1 VAPGGHRSAPAVHAR
16 REGQERQP
24 TRPSRPCEAAVYL
37 SKTEAAVLPTTLV
50 ATRPAPAAPTTRRR
64 LWPLLGPA
72 FVAAVAYVD
81 PGNFA
86 TNFSGGAAFGYT
98 LLWVIVAANLMAML
112 IQSLTAKLGLAT
124 GRDLATLCRERLPR
138 PVTWGLW
145 LQAEAVAI
153 ATDLAE
159 IVGGAVALNLLF
171 GVPLP
176 VGGVLTA
183 VVAFVLLAAQS
194 RGHRPFERVI
204 TGLLLVV
211 GLGFGYTL
219 VGAGVDVGGVA
230 GGMVPSFDGAESV
243 VLATGILGA
252 TVMPHVIYV
261 HSALTPGRYGDV
273 VTAGRTAQGRRRL
286 LRVQRLDVL
295 LAMGLAGLVN
305 AAMLIIA
312 AQLFTR
318 GSQADSLERVHAGLG
333 DQLGTGAAVAF
344 AVALLASGFASSSV
358 GTHAGQVVMAG
369 FLRRHIPVLAR
380 RLITLAPAL
389 AVLVLGGDPTTALVW
404 SQVVLSFGIPFALVP
419 LLWLTSR
426 RELMAGWVNRR
437 TTTVAGG
444 VVAALIIALNVHLL
458 TGLVTG

>member
-1 VAPGGHRSAPAVHAR
+1 
-16 REGQERQP
+16 
-24 TRPSRPCEAAVYL
+24 VYL
-37 SKTEAAVLPTTLV
+37 SRTEAALLPPALPTALTK
-50 ATRPAPAAPTTRRR
+50 AAPEPRRGRR

-72 FVAAVAYVD
+72 FVASVAYVD

-86 TNFSGGAAFGYT
+86 TNFSGGASFGYT

-124 GRDLATLCRERLPR
+124 GRDLASLCRENLPR

-145 LQAEAVAI
+145 LQAEAVAM

-183 VVAFVLLAAQS
+183 VVAFGLLGTQS
-194 RGHRPFERVI
+194 RGHRPFELVI
-204 TGLLLVV
+204 TGLLLVI

-219 VGAGVDVGGVA
+219 LGSGVDVSGAA
-230 GGMVPSFDGAESV
+230 GGLVPSFSGQESV
-243 VLATGILGA
+243 LLATGILGA

-261 HSALTPGRYGDV
+261 HSALTPGRYGDA
-273 VTAGRTAQGRRRL
+273 VTAGRTAGGRRRL
-286 LRVQRLDVL
+286 LRAQRLDVL
-295 LAMGLAGLVN
+295 FAMGLAGVIN
-305 AAMLIIA
+305 AAMLVVA
-312 AQLFTR
+312 AQLFT
-318 GSQADSLERVHAGLG
+318 GTGMDASLESVHAGLG
-333 DQLGTGAAVAF
+333 QQLGRGASIAF
-344 AVALLASGFASSSV
+344 AVALLAAGFASSSV

-369 FLRRHIPVLAR
+369 FLRLRVPLLAR
-380 RLITLAPAL
+380 RLATLAPAL

-404 SQVVLSFGIPFALVP
+404 SQVVLCFGIPFALVP

-426 RELMAGWVNRR
+426 RTLMGSWVNRR
-437 TTTVAGG
+437 RTTAAGAG
-444 VVAALIIALNVHLL
+444 VAALIIGLNGHLL
-458 TGLVTG
+458 VQLVSG

>member
-1 VAPGGHRSAPAVHAR
+1 M
-16 REGQERQP
+16 
-24 TRPSRPCEAAVYL
+24 YL

-50 ATRPAPAAPTTRRR
+50 GTPRTPPPAATGRRR
-64 LWPLLGPA
+64 VWPLLGPA

-86 TNFSGGAAFGYT
+86 TNFSGGASFGYT

-124 GRDLATLCRERLPR
+124 GRDLATNCRERLPR
-138 PVTWGLW
+138 PVTRGLW

-176 VGGVLTA
+176 IGGVITA
-183 VVAFVLLAAQS
+183 VVAFVLLGAQS

-204 TGLLLVV
+204 TGLLLVI
-211 GLGFGYTL
+211 GAGFAYTL
-219 VGAGVDVGGVA
+219 VGSGIDVGGLA
-230 GGMVPSFDGAESV
+230 GGMVPSFDGPESL
-243 VLATGILGA
+243 VLAAGILGA

-273 VTAGRTAQGRRRL
+273 VTAGRTEQGRRRL
-286 LRVQRLDVL
+286 LRAQRIDVL
-295 LAMGLAGLVN
+295 VAMGLAGLVN
-305 AAMLIIA
+305 AAMLVIA
-312 AQLFTR
+312 AQLFT
-318 GSQADSLERVHAGLG
+318 ADDGIASLESVHAGLG
-333 DQLGTGAAVAF
+333 DQLGAGAALAF

-369 FLRRHIPVLAR
+369 FLKRHVPVLVR
-380 RLITLAPAL
+380 RLVTLAPAL

-426 RELMAGWVNRR
+426 RDLMGGWVNRR
-437 TTTVAGG
+437 VTTVAGS
-444 VVAALIIALNVHLL
+444 VVALLIIGLNAHLL
-458 TGLVTG
+458 VGLVL

>member
-1 VAPGGHRSAPAVHAR
+1 
-16 REGQERQP
+16 
-24 TRPSRPCEAAVYL
+24 VYL
-37 SKTEAAVLPTTLV
+37 SKTDAAVLPTSLGG
-50 ATRPAPAAPTTRRR
+50 TRPQPGPGANRR

-86 TNFSGGAAFGYT
+86 TNFAGGASFGYT

-145 LQAEAVAI
+145 AQAEAVAI

-176 VGGVLTA
+176 VGGVITA
-183 VVAFVLLAAQS
+183 VVAFVLLTAQS

-204 TGLLLVV
+204 AGLLLVI
-211 GLGFGYTL
+211 GLGFGFTL
-219 VGAGVDVGGVA
+219 IGSGVDVGGAAV
-230 GGMVPSFDGAESV
+230 GLVPSFAGPESL

-261 HSALTPGRYGDV
+261 HSALTPGRYGDA
-273 VTAGRTAQGRRRL
+273 VTAGRTAEGRRRL
-286 LRVQRLDVL
+286 LRAQRLDVL
-295 LAMGLAGLVN
+295 LAMGFAGLIN
-305 AAMLIIA
+305 ASMLVVA
-312 AQLFTR
+312 AQLFTGTGMD
-318 GSQADSLERVHAGLG
+318 GSLQAVHAGIGDELG
-333 DQLGTGAAVAF
+333 RGAGVVF
-344 AVALLASGFASSSV
+344 GIALLASGFASSSV

-369 FLRRHIPVLAR
+369 FLRRHLPVLVR
-380 RLITLAPAL
+380 RLVTLTPAL
-389 AVLVLGGDPTTALVW
+389 LVLLLGADPTRALVW
-404 SQVVLSFGIPFALVP
+404 SQVVLCFGIPFALVP
-419 LLWLTSR
+419 LLWLTHR
-426 RELMAGWVNRR
+426 RDVMGGWANRR
-437 TTTVAGG
+437 TTTMTGA
-444 VVAALIIALNVHLL
+444 VVAALIIGLNAHLL
-458 TGLVTG
+458 LELMLG

>member
-1 VAPGGHRSAPAVHAR
+1 M
-16 REGQERQP
+16 
-24 TRPSRPCEAAVYL
+24 YL
-37 SKTEAAVLPTTLV
+37 SKTEAAVLPTTL
-50 ATRPAPAAPTTRRR
+50 RAPAQRPPLAEPGRRR
-64 LWPLLGPA
+64 LWSMLGPA

-86 TNFSGGAAFGYT
+86 TNFAGGAAFGYT

-124 GRDLATLCRERLPR
+124 GRDLATLCRETLPK
-138 PVTWGLW
+138 PVTRGLW

-159 IVGGAVALNLLF
+159 IVGGAVALYLLF

-176 VGGVLTA
+176 IGGVITA

-194 RGHRPFERVI
+194 RGYRPFERVI
-204 TGLLLVV
+204 AGLLLVI
-211 GLGFGYTL
+211 GIGFGYTL
-219 VGAGVDVGGVA
+219 LGSGVDPGGLA

-261 HSALTPGRYGDV
+261 HSALTPGRYGDA
-273 VTAGRTAQGRRRL
+273 VTAGRSREGRRRL
-286 LRVQRLDVL
+286 LRAQRIDIVV
-295 LAMGLAGLVN
+295 AMGLAGLVN
-305 AAMLIIA
+305 AAMLVIA
-312 AQLFTR
+312 AQLFTSDS
-318 GSQADSLERVHAGLG
+318 GVDSLEGVHAGLG
-333 DQLGTGAAVAF
+333 DQLGTGAALAF
-344 AVALLASGFASSSV
+344 ALALLASGFASSSV

-369 FLRRHIPVLAR
+369 FLKRHIPVLTR

-426 RELMAGWVNRR
+426 RDLMGGWVNRR
-437 TTTVAGG
+437 TTTVAGS
-444 VVAALIIALNVHLL
+444 VIAVLIIGLNAHLL
-458 TGLVTG
+458 VGLLG

>member
-1 VAPGGHRSAPAVHAR
+1 
-16 REGQERQP
+16 
-24 TRPSRPCEAAVYL
+24 VYL
-37 SKTEAAVLPTTLV
+37 SQADAALLPTRLAGGPL
-50 ATRPAPAAPTTRRR
+50 ATAPPARPGATR

-86 TNFSGGAAFGYT
+86 TNFSGGASFGYT

-124 GRDLATLCRERLPR
+124 GRDLASLCRERLPR
-138 PVTWGLW
+138 PVTRGLW

-176 VGGVLTA
+176 AGGVITA
-183 VVAFVLLAAQS
+183 VVAFLLLAAQS

-204 TGLLLVV
+204 AGLLLVI

-219 VGAGVDVGGVA
+219 VGSGVDVA
-230 GGMVPSFDGAESV
+230 GAAAGLVPSFAGAESL

-261 HSALTPGRYGDV
+261 HSALTPGRYGDA
-273 VTAGRTAQGRRRL
+273 VTAGRTAGGRRRL
-286 LRVQRLDVL
+286 LRAQRLDVL
-295 LAMGLAGLVN
+295 LAMGFAGLIN
-305 AAMLIIA
+305 AAMLVVA
-312 AQLFTR
+312 AQLFT
-318 GSQADSLERVHAGLG
+318 GTGMDGSLEAVHAGLG
-333 DQLGTGAAVAF
+333 DQLGRGAGIVF
-344 AVALLASGFASSSV
+344 GIALLASGFASSSV

-369 FLRRHIPVLAR
+369 FLRRSVPVLLR

-389 AVLVLGGDPTTALVW
+389 LVLLLGADPTTALVW
-404 SQVVLSFGIPFALVP
+404 SQVVLCFGIPFALVP

-426 RELMAGWVNRR
+426 RDVMGGWVNRR
-437 TTTVAGG
+437 VTTACGA
-444 VVAALIIALNVHLL
+444 VVAALIIGLNAHLL
-458 TGLVTG
+458 VQLALR

>member
-1 VAPGGHRSAPAVHAR
+1 M
-16 REGQERQP
+16 
-24 TRPSRPCEAAVYL
+24 YL

-50 ATRPAPAAPTTRRR
+50 VGSRPAPVAPRRR
-64 LWPLLGPA
+64 IWPLLGPA

-86 TNFSGGAAFGYT
+86 TNFSGGASFGYT

-145 LQAEAVAI
+145 AQAEAVAI

-176 VGGVLTA
+176 VGGLITA

-204 TGLLLVV
+204 AGLLLVI

-219 VGAGVDVGGVA
+219 VGAGIDVGGA
-230 GGMVPSFDGAESV
+230 AAGMVPSFDGAESI

-261 HSALTPGRYGDV
+261 HSALTPGRYGDA
-273 VTAGRTAQGRRRL
+273 VTAGRTREGRRRL
-286 LRVQRLDVL
+286 LKAQRLDVL

-305 AAMLIIA
+305 ASMLTVA
-312 AQLFTR
+312 AQLFTG
-318 GSQADSLERVHAGLG
+318 GSQADSLEGVHAGLG
-333 DQLGTGAAVAF
+333 HQLGTGAALAF
-344 AVALLASGFASSSV
+344 ALALLASGFASSSV

-389 AVLVLGGDPTTALVW
+389 LVLLLGGDPTTALVW

-426 RELMAGWVNRR
+426 RDLMAGWVNRR
-437 TTTVAGG
+437 RTTAVGA
-444 VVAALIIALNVHLL
+444 VVAALIIGLNVHLL
-458 TGLVTG
+458 SGLVLG

>member
-1 VAPGGHRSAPAVHAR
+1 
-16 REGQERQP
+16 
-24 TRPSRPCEAAVYL
+24 VYL

-50 ATRPAPAAPTTRRR
+50 AARTAPLRHQAPPEPRRR
-64 LWPLLGPA
+64 IWPLLGPA

-145 LQAEAVAI
+145 VQAEAVAI

-159 IVGGAVALNLLF
+159 IVGGAVALHLLF

-194 RGHRPFERVI
+194 RGYRPFERVI
-204 TGLLLVV
+204 AGLLLVI

-219 VGAGVDVGGVA
+219 VGSGVDVGGA
-230 GGMVPSFDGAESV
+230 AAGMVPSFDGSESI

-273 VTAGRTAQGRRRL
+273 VTAGRTQQGRRRL
-286 LRVQRLDVL
+286 LKAQRLDVL

-305 AAMLIIA
+305 ASMLIIA
-312 AQLFTR
+312 AQLFTS
-318 GSQADSLERVHAGLG
+318 GSQADSLEGVHAGLS
-333 DQLGTGAAVAF
+333 DQLGSGAALAF
-344 AVALLASGFASSSV
+344 ALALLASGFASSSV

-369 FLRRHIPVLAR
+369 FLRRHVPVVTR

-389 AVLVLGGDPTTALVW
+389 AVLVLGADPTTALVW

-426 RELMAGWVNRR
+426 RDLMAGWVNRR
-437 TTTVAGG
+437 ITTVAGSL
-444 VVAALIIALNVHLL
+444 VAALIIALNLHLL
-458 TGLVTG
+458 VGLALGS

>member
-1 VAPGGHRSAPAVHAR
+1 
-16 REGQERQP
+16 
-24 TRPSRPCEAAVYL
+24 VYL
-37 SKTEAAVLPTTLV
+37 SKNEAAVLPPTPIGTVRGCPSLA
-50 ATRPAPAAPTTRRR
+50 ATGHRI
-64 LWPLLGPA
+64 WPLLGPA

-86 TNFSGGAAFGYT
+86 TDFSGGASFGYT

-124 GRDLATLCRERLPR
+124 GRDLATLCRERLPQ

-176 VGGVLTA
+176 AGGGITA
-183 VVAFVLLAAQS
+183 VVAFVLLGAQS

-204 TGLLLVV
+204 TALLLVI

-219 VGAGVDVGGVA
+219 LASGVDLDGLA
-230 GGMVPSFDGAESV
+230 GGMVPSFTGPESL

-261 HSALTPGRYGDV
+261 HSALTPGRYGDA
-273 VTAGRTAQGRRRL
+273 VTAGRTEGGRRRL
-286 LRVQRLDVL
+286 LRAQRLDVL
-295 LAMGLAGLVN
+295 LAMGLAGAVN
-305 AAMLIIA
+305 AAMLVVA
-312 AQLFTR
+312 AQLFDGR
-318 GSQADSLERVHAGLG
+318 AAVDSLERVHAGLG
-333 DQLGTGAAVAF
+333 HQLGSGAALAF
-344 AVALLASGFASSSV
+344 AVALLASGLASSSV

-369 FLRRHIPVLAR
+369 FLRRHIPVPAR
-380 RLITLAPAL
+380 RLITLGPAL
-389 AVLVLGGDPTTALVW
+389 AVLAIGGDPTTALVW

-426 RELMAGWVNRR
+426 RDLMTGWVNRR
-437 TTTVAGG
+437 VTTVAGA
-444 VVAALIIALNVHLL
+444 VVAALIIVLNAHLL
-458 TGLVTG
+458 IELALG

>member
-1 VAPGGHRSAPAVHAR
+1 
-16 REGQERQP
+16 
-24 TRPSRPCEAAVYL
+24 VYL

-50 ATRPAPAAPTTRRR
+50 GAPRPPVSGAGRRR
-64 LWPLLGPA
+64 IWPLLGPA

-86 TNFSGGAAFGYT
+86 TNFAGGASFGYT

-124 GRDLATLCRERLPR
+124 GRDLATLCREQLPR
-138 PVTWGLW
+138 PVTRGLW

-176 VGGVLTA
+176 IGGVITA

-204 TGLLLVV
+204 AGLLLVI

-219 VGAGVDVGGVA
+219 VGSGVDAGGVA
-230 GGMVPSFDGAESV
+230 GGLVPSFSGSESLL
-243 VLATGILGA
+243 LATGILGA

-273 VTAGRTAQGRRRL
+273 VTAGRTEAGRHRL
-286 LRVQRLDVL
+286 LRAQRVDVL
-295 LAMGLAGLVN
+295 VAMGLAGLVN
-305 AAMLIIA
+305 AAMLVIA
-312 AQLFTR
+312 AQLFTA
-318 GSQADSLERVHAGLG
+318 GDGIESLESVHAGLG
-333 DQLGTGAAVAF
+333 DQLGTGAALAF

-380 RLITLAPAL
+380 RLVTLAPAL
-389 AVLVLGGDPTTALVW
+389 AVLLLGGDPTTALVW

-419 LLWLTSR
+419 LLWLTAR
-426 RELMAGWVNRR
+426 RSVMGNWVNRPA
-437 TTTVAGG
+437 TTVAGA
-444 VVAALIIALNVHLL
+444 VVAALIIGLNAHLL
-458 TGLVTG
+458 LGFVLG

>member
-1 VAPGGHRSAPAVHAR
+1 M
-16 REGQERQP
+16 
-24 TRPSRPCEAAVYL
+24 YL
-37 SKTEAAVLPTTLV
+37 SKTEAAVLPIALPG
-50 ATRPAPAAPTTRRR
+50 RPPAPTAPGARRP

-86 TNFSGGAAFGYT
+86 TNFSGGASFGYT

-124 GRDLATLCRERLPR
+124 GRDLATNCRERFPR
-138 PVTWGLW
+138 PLTRCLW

-159 IVGGAVALNLLF
+159 IVGGAVALYLLF

-176 VGGVLTA
+176 VGGVITA

-194 RGHRPFERVI
+194 RGYRPFERVI
-204 TGLLLVV
+204 AGLLLVI

-219 VGAGVDVGGVA
+219 VGAGIDVGGAA
-230 GGMVPSFDGAESV
+230 GGLVPSFEGPESV

-261 HSALTPGRYGDV
+261 HSALTPGRYGDA
-273 VTAGRTAQGRRRL
+273 VTAGRTQEGRRRL
-286 LRVQRLDVL
+286 LKAQRLDVL
-295 LAMGLAGLVN
+295 LAMGLAGVVN
-305 AAMLIIA
+305 AAMLVIA
-312 AQLFTR
+312 AQLFTA
-318 GSQADSLERVHAGLG
+318 GGQADSLEGVHAGLG
-333 DQLGTGAAVAF
+333 DHLGSGAALAF
-344 AVALLASGFASSSV
+344 ALALLASGFASSSV

-369 FLRRHIPVLAR
+369 FLRRHVPVLVR

-389 AVLVLGGDPTTALVW
+389 VVLLVGADPTTALVW
-404 SQVVLSFGIPFALVP
+404 SQVVLCFGIPFALVP

-426 RELMAGWVNRR
+426 RDLMGGWVNRR
-437 TTTVAGG
+437 VTTLTGS
-444 VVAALIIALNVHLL
+444 VVAALIIGLNTQLL
-458 TGLVTG
+458 IGLATG

>member
-1 VAPGGHRSAPAVHAR
+1 M
-16 REGQERQP
+16 
-24 TRPSRPCEAAVYL
+24 YL

-50 ATRPAPAAPTTRRR
+50 GTPRTPPPPATGRRR
-64 LWPLLGPA
+64 IWPLLGPA

-86 TNFSGGAAFGYT
+86 TNFSGGASFGYT

-124 GRDLATLCRERLPR
+124 GRDLATNCRERLPK
-138 PVTWGLW
+138 PVTRGLW

-176 VGGVLTA
+176 VGGIITA
-183 VVAFVLLAAQS
+183 VVAFVLLGAQS

-204 TGLLLVV
+204 AGLLLVI

-219 VGAGVDVGGVA
+219 VGSGVDLGGVA
-230 GGMVPSFDGAESV
+230 GGMVPTFEGPDSL
-243 VLATGILGA
+243 VLAAGILGA

-273 VTAGRTAQGRRRL
+273 VTAGKTEQGRRRL
-286 LRVQRLDVL
+286 LRAQRLDVL
-295 LAMGLAGLVN
+295 VAMGVAGLVN

-312 AQLFTR
+312 AQLFT
-318 GSQADSLERVHAGLG
+318 ADDGIASLESVHAGLG
-333 DQLGTGAAVAF
+333 DQLGTGAALAF
-344 AVALLASGFASSSV
+344 AIALLASGFASSSV

-369 FLRRHIPVLAR
+369 FLKRHVPVLAR
-380 RLITLAPAL
+380 RLVTLAPAL

-426 RELMAGWVNRR
+426 RDLMGGWVNRR
-437 TTTVAGG
+437 TTTVVGS
-444 VVAALIIALNVHLL
+444 VVAALIIGLNAHLL
-458 TGLVTG
+458 IGFVS

>member
-1 VAPGGHRSAPAVHAR
+1 M
-16 REGQERQP
+16 
-24 TRPSRPCEAAVYL
+24 YL
-37 SKTEAAVLPTTLV
+37 SKTEAAVLPTTLGAARPV
-50 ATRPAPAAPTTRRR
+50 AAPAPGRRR
-64 LWPLLGPA
+64 MWSMLGPA

-124 GRDLATLCRERLPR
+124 GRDLATLCRERFPR

-176 VGGVLTA
+176 IGGLITA
-183 VVAFVLLAAQS
+183 VVAFILLAAQS

-219 VGAGVDVGGVA
+219 IGAGVDVGGVA
-230 GGMVPSFDGAESV
+230 NGMVPSFDGADSI

-261 HSALTPGRYGDV
+261 HSALTPGRYGDA
-273 VTAGRTAQGRRRL
+273 VTAGRTHAGRRRL
-286 LRVQRLDVL
+286 LRAQRLDVL

-312 AQLFTR
+312 AQLFTS
-318 GSQADSLERVHAGLG
+318 GSGADTLEGVHAGLG
-333 DQLGTGAAVAF
+333 DQLGTGAALAF
-344 AVALLASGFASSSV
+344 AIALLASGFASSSV

-369 FLRRHIPVLAR
+369 FLRRHIPVLTR

-426 RELMAGWVNRR
+426 RDLMGGWVNRR
-437 TTTVAGG
+437 ITTIAGA
-444 VVAALIIALNVHLL
+444 VVAALIIGLNGHLL
-458 TGLVTG
+458 LGLVS

>member
-1 VAPGGHRSAPAVHAR
+1 M
-16 REGQERQP
+16 
-24 TRPSRPCEAAVYL
+24 YL
-37 SKTEAAVLPTTLV
+37 SKTEAAVLTSTLPR
-50 ATRPAPAAPTTRRR
+50 TLPHPAPPTPRARRR

-86 TNFSGGAAFGYT
+86 TNFSGGASFGYT

-124 GRDLATLCRERLPR
+124 GRDLATCCRERLPR
-138 PVTWGLW
+138 PVVWGLW
-145 LQAEAVAI
+145 AQAEAVAI

-159 IVGGAVALNLLF
+159 IVGGAVALHLLF

-176 VGGVLTA
+176 IGGVITA

-204 TGLLLVV
+204 TGLLLVI
-211 GLGFGYTL
+211 GGGFAYTL
-219 VGAGVDVGGVA
+219 VGSGVDAGGVA
-230 GGMVPSFDGAESV
+230 SGMVPTFAGTDSL

-261 HSALTPGRYGDV
+261 HSALTPGRYGDA
-273 VTAGRTAQGRRRL
+273 VTAGRTKAGRGRL
-286 LRVQRLDVL
+286 LRAQRLDVL

-305 AAMLIIA
+305 AAMLVIA
-312 AQLFTR
+312 AQLFT
-318 GSQADSLERVHAGLG
+318 GDASITSLESVHAGLG
-333 DQLGTGAAVAF
+333 AQLGGGAALAF
-344 AVALLASGFASSSV
+344 ALALLASGFAASSV

-369 FLRRHIPVLAR
+369 FLRRHVPVLAR
-380 RLITLAPAL
+380 RLVTLAPAL
-389 AVLVLGGDPTTALVW
+389 LVLGLGGDPTTALVW
-404 SQVVLSFGIPFALVP
+404 SQVVLCFGIPFALVP

-426 RELMAGWVNRR
+426 TDLMGGWVNRP
-437 TTTVAGG
+437 TTTLVGSL
-444 VVAALIIALNVHLL
+444 VAALIIVLNGYLL
-458 TGLVTG
+458 VSTVLG

>member
-1 VAPGGHRSAPAVHAR
+1 
-16 REGQERQP
+16 
-24 TRPSRPCEAAVYL
+24 VYL
-37 SKTEAAVLPTTLV
+37 SKTEAAVLPTPLRT
-50 ATRPAPAAPTTRRR
+50 PARRR

-98 LLWVIVAANLMAML
+98 LLWVIVTANLMAML
-112 IQSLTAKLGLAT
+112 IQSLTAKLGMAT

-145 LQAEAVAI
+145 AQAEAVAI

-159 IVGGAVALNLLF
+159 IVGGAVALHLLF

-176 VGGVLTA
+176 LGGLITA
-183 VVAFVLLAAQS
+183 GVAFVLLAAQS
-194 RGHRPFERVI
+194 RGYRPFERVI
-204 TGLLLVV
+204 TGLLLVI

-219 VGAGVDVGGVA
+219 VGSGVDLGGVA
-230 GGMVPSFDGAESV
+230 GGMVPSFEGTDSI

-273 VTAGRTAQGRRRL
+273 VTAGRSTAGRRRL
-286 LRVQRLDVL
+286 LRAQRLDVL

-312 AQLFTR
+312 AQLFT
-318 GSQADSLERVHAGLG
+318 GG
-333 DQLGTGAAVAF
+333 DQAYRSSGP
-344 AVALLASGFASSSV
+344 ASC
-358 GTHAGQVVMAG
+358 AG
-369 FLRRHIPVLAR
+369 
-380 RLITLAPAL
+380 
-389 AVLVLGGDPTTALVW
+389 
-404 SQVVLSFGIPFALVP
+404 
-419 LLWLTSR
+419 TSR
-426 RELMAGWVNRR
+426 CWPGA
-437 TTTVAGG
+437 
-444 VVAALIIALNVHLL
+444 
-458 TGLVTG
+458 